1 MIGALLQ
8 GGLGN
13 QMFQIATTVAL
24 AKRNNDEACF
34 NFDYC
39 STPLQGNPSNKYKDV
54 LFSKICNRNNVKFSS
69 VIVY

>member
-1 MIGALLQ
+1 MIGTLLQ

-39 STPLQGNPSNKYKDV
+39 T
-54 LFSKICNRNNVKFSS
+54 FSLSFNF
-69 VIVY
+69 